1 MKMDR
6 KCWLNRV
13 IVCFLMMII
22 IIQIPMHAYPDEKRT
37 VAIGTNAEY
46 APFEYLDSN
55 GDLTGFD
62 IDLMNAIAKEA
73 GFEVKWVDLP
83 FDSLLG
89 SIEAGDIEAIA
100 ASIAPTEEREM
111 NLDNFDEI
119 LEDFINE
126 EETIYEDEK
135 CKITLNAEH
144 IKLETEEEIK
154 ISQKGK
160 RIQIVL

>member
-55 GDLTGFD
+55 GNLTG
-62 IDLMNAIAKEA
+62 LCAQTRAS
-73 GFEVKWVDLP
+73 
-83 FDSLLG
+83 SLTG
-89 SIEAGDIEAIA
+89 GM
-100 ASIAPTEEREM
+100 P
-111 NLDNFDEI
+111 
-119 LEDFINE
+119 
-126 EETIYEDEK
+126 
-135 CKITLNAEH
+135 
-144 IKLETEEEIK
+144 
-154 ISQKGK
+154 
-160 RIQIVL
+160 VW